1 MALGRKVDGGSNVKL
16 YVYLPV
22 QATSVPILKCPGTK
36 IEEYND
42 GYIRLRL
49 QGSLKMKIEKF
60 S

>member
-16 YVYLPV
+16 WYVYL